1 MLFLPYNII
10 LDVINFIIRNCK
22 KGGKGNAGL
31 LGEMAESRIQAIYK
45 VRLECLGASK
55 SKEGL
60 PEGWDPSERYRL
72 DKSGTID
79 CEQMF
84 SH

>member
-1 MLFLPYNII
+1 
-10 LDVINFIIRNCK
+10 
-22 KGGKGNAGL
+22 
-31 LGEMAESRIQAIYK
+31 MAESRIQGVYK

-72 DKSGTID
+72 DKSGTI
-79 CEQMF
+79 
-84 SH
+84 